1 MTTIVNSATPNNDS
15 GGSGIL
21 IGVIAII
28 GFAILF
34 IYFGIPALRNMGP
47 IQLNAPAP
55 QVVVPGKIDVNVK
68 QSK

>member
-1 MTTIVNSATPNNDS
+1 MTTIVNSPAPTNDS
-15 GGSGIL
+15 GSSGFL

-47 IQLNAPAP
+47 VQLNIPAP
-55 QVVVPGKIDVNVK
+55 QVVMPDKVDVNIK
-68 QSK
+68 QTK